1 MWDSRNAQVHNIYIK
16 LGTTR
21 VHEQL
26 VLGAEQE
33 TKEDKDLEYKDRDW
47 LEKTADDFRKIPLNR
62 LQLWVKNIQNMKQYI
77 RRNRNTDI
85 AE

>member
-26 VLGAEQE
+26 VLVAEQE
-33 TKEDKDLEYKDRDW
+33 TKEDGDRDW
-47 LEKTADDFRKIPLNR
+47 LDKTADDFRKIPLNR

-77 RRNRNTDI
+77 RKNRNTDI